1 MIASVTGYDIGVAVH
16 VLAAVCAVGPLL
28 LEPLLARRAIDRD
41 APGSASLLESI
52 LWVNRV
58 LVTPAFVI
66 LFLAGFYLVGDS
78 GGSLGEPWV
87 SYGVAAVVVVL
98 GILHAWIAPRLR
110 QAARLITESG
120 ESGGDLASV
129 TRGLFAG
136 WAVAGLLAVV
146 AVVWMSL
153 QAS

>member
-1 MIASVTGYDIGVAVH
+1 MH

-110 QAARLITESG
+110 RAARLIA
-120 ESGGDLASV
+120 ESGGSDELASV
-129 TRGLFAG
+129 TRGLFVG
-136 WAVAGLLAVV
+136 WAIAGLVAVV